1 MLPVPEVPPEVPLLV
16 PSAAQAVVAN
26 PIASATE
33 IAIIPG
39 RFILNSPCCEE
50 GVSFLVT
57 TKRHAHR
64 SPNSAT
70 KRATAG
76 LFRIRPFSASIT
88 EEKVEL
94 AGRLARCS
102 IPSRDKLV
110 ISFLSSRHDVS
121 DRRRQVGQEVQKG
134 SDRPRPVSRA
144 EYWAFLSIAL
154 LLSVAFLAPARSG
167 STAEAQKGSGSGA
180 FGADRST
187 DELRVIQHKRA
198 YEPGRGRHAEA
209 PWQIPVRGWKD
220 ILWRTYQQIGEDR
233 LLAVAAGVVF
243 YGLLALFP
251 AVTALVSLYG
261 LFANAS
267 AINDHLSSLGDILP
281 SSAVDII
288 HEQIIRLTSKGDTK
302 LSFGFEEKEK
312 RGFIKLNLVS
322 LAFTLVA
329 IASLLLALGA
339 VVVLPLLLNQLGLS
353 SITDTLF
360 RVGRWPL
367 LLALVIIG
375 LALIYRLAPS
385 RREPRWQWLTVG
397 SIFAAAAWLGGS
409 ALLSWYLANFAH
421 YDAAYGSLG
430 AGIGLMM
437 WMWVSSIV
445 ILFGA
450 QLNSEIEHQTAKDST
465 VERDRPLGARGAVM
479 ADTVGEAVA

>member
-1 MLPVPEVPPEVPLLV
+1 
-16 PSAAQAVVAN
+16 
-26 PIASATE
+26 
-33 IAIIPG
+33 
-39 RFILNSPCCEE
+39 
-50 GVSFLVT
+50 
-57 TKRHAHR
+57 
-64 SPNSAT
+64 
-70 KRATAG
+70 
-76 LFRIRPFSASIT
+76 
-88 EEKVEL
+88 
-94 AGRLARCS
+94 
-102 IPSRDKLV
+102 V
-110 ISFLSSRHDVS
+110 ISFLSSRNDVLYRP
-121 DRRRQVGQEVQKG
+121 RRGAAEVQKA
-134 SDRPRPVSRA
+134 SERSPPVSAA

-154 LLSVAFLAPARSG
+154 LLAVAFLLPLRSG
-167 STAEAQKGSGSGA
+167 SKGEPRNLAGTMA
-180 FGADRST
+180 FGTKRSS
-187 DELRVIQHKRA
+187 DEPRVIQHKRA
-198 YEPGRGRHAEA
+198 HEPGRGRHAEA
-209 PWQIPVRGWKD
+209 PWQIPLRGWKD
-220 ILWRTYQQIGEDR
+220 ILRRTYQQIGEDR

-267 AINDHLSSLGDILP
+267 AINDQLSSLGNILP
-281 SSAVDII
+281 SSAIDII
-288 HEQIIRLTSKGDTK
+288 HEQIGRLTSKGDTK
-302 LSFGFEEKEK
+302 LGFAFVVGLGVALWSANAGMKAIIDALNVVYKEKEK

-322 LAFTLVA
+322 LAFTLAA

-339 VVVLPLLLNQLGLS
+339 VVVLPLVLNELGLS

-367 LLALVIIG
+367 LLALVVVG

-437 WMWVSSIV
+437 WMWVSSII

-479 ADTVGEAVA
+479 ADTVGAAAA

>member
-1 MLPVPEVPPEVPLLV
+1 M
-16 PSAAQAVVAN
+16 
-26 PIASATE
+26 
-33 IAIIPG
+33 
-39 RFILNSPCCEE
+39 
-50 GVSFLVT
+50 
-57 TKRHAHR
+57 
-64 SPNSAT
+64 
-70 KRATAG
+70 
-76 LFRIRPFSASIT
+76 
-88 EEKVEL
+88 
-94 AGRLARCS
+94 
-102 IPSRDKLV
+102 

-302 LSFGFEEKEK
+302 LSFGFVVGLGVALWSANAGMKAIIDALNVVYEEKEK

-367 LLALVIIG
+367 LLAVVIVG

-397 SIFAAAAWLGGS
+397 SIFAAAAWLGAS

-479 ADTVGEAVA
+479 ADTVGEAIA